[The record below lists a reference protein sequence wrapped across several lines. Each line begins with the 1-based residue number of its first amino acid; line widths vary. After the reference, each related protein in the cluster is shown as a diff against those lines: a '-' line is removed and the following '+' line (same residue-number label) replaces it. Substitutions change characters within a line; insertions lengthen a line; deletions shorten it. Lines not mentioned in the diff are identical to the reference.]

1 MKQEERFEEKLNEI
15 EANALFKEKG
25 CMKKQCKA

>member
-1 MKQEERFEEKLNEI
+1 MKQKENFEEKLNEI

-25 CMKKQCKA
+25 RMKKQYKE